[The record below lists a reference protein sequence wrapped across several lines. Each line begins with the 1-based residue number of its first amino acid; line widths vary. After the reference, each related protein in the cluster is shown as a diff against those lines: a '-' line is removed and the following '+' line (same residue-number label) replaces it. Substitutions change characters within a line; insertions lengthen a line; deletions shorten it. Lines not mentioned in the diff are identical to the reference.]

1 MAKCSFK
8 QVSKFFI
15 PIYICIAFLP
25 AFSAPRSV
33 AELPD
38 AFALVLGAQPDSVA
52 PADSLTCPE
61 EEDTLEMQELSL
73 PQRLEKLLDN
83 EIFLRTQVGLY
94 VYDLTADSVVFAH
107 NERQCMRP
115 ASCEKLVT
123 AITALEE
130 LGGNHLF
137 RTSFLATG
145 ETSDSLFIGNL
156 CVRGGYDPLLDESDL
171 DAFCDSLRRRGVRV
185 IQNDIFLDLSFKDDK
200 RLGWGWCWDDEAV
213 PLTPLLFRNRDTFQ
227 SHLRQAFA
235 KANIRWEGSFTER
248 RVPSDAE
255 TLCERTHTIDQVLE
269 PMMKKSDN
277 SMAEALF
284 YQLAHRQGGQGASRK
299 HAVRLISR
307 LVKRLDLDADHYQF
321 ADGSGLS
328 LYNYVTPELLG
339 CLLRHAHRHP
349 AIFNHL
355 KPSLPV
361 AGIDGTL
368 RKRMRG
374 SAAEGK
380 VFAKTGTVEGVST
393 LAGYALTSAGNLL
406 AFVVM
411 NQGIRHTSTGRN
423 FQDRVCK
430 TLVK

>member
-38 AFALVLGAQPDSVA
+38 AFALVLGAQPDSGA
-52 PADSLTCPE
+52 PADSLTGPE

-145 ETSDSLFIGNL
+145 ETSDSLFTGNL

-200 RLGWGWCWDDEAV
+200 R
-213 PLTPLLFRNRDTFQ
+213 
-227 SHLRQAFA
+227 
-235 KANIRWEGSFTER
+235 
-248 RVPSDAE
+248 
-255 TLCERTHTIDQVLE
+255 
-269 PMMKKSDN
+269 
-277 SMAEALF
+277 
-284 YQLAHRQGGQGASRK
+284 
-299 HAVRLISR
+299 
-307 LVKRLDLDADHYQF
+307 
-321 ADGSGLS
+321 
-328 LYNYVTPELLG
+328 
-339 CLLRHAHRHP
+339 
-349 AIFNHL
+349 
-355 KPSLPV
+355 
-361 AGIDGTL
+361 
-368 RKRMRG
+368 
-374 SAAEGK
+374 
-380 VFAKTGTVEGVST
+380 
-393 LAGYALTSAGNLL
+393 
-406 AFVVM
+406 
-411 NQGIRHTSTGRN
+411 
-423 FQDRVCK
+423 
-430 TLVK
+430 